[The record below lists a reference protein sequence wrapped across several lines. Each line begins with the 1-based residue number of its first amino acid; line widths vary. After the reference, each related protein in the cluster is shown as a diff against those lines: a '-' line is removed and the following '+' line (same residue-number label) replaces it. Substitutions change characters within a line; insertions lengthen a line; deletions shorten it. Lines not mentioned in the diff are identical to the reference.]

1 MNSDMAEDYDSE
13 RVTAS
18 SDPDHKDRNLPVF
31 SASAAKYPPWTTVI
45 RFDRGDGLA
54 A

>member
-1 MNSDMAEDYDSE
+1 MAEDYDSE

-31 SASAAKYPPWTTVI
+31 SASAAEYPP
-45 RFDRGDGLA
+45 GDGNSL
-54 A
+54 